1 MEKPWLLSDCEYM
14 IIDVGCVEGTLIASR
29 EVLLLNSLVI
39 KPESTEMLLTEV
51 S

>member
-14 IIDVGCVEGTLIASR
+14 SIDVGCVEGTLIASR
-29 EVLLLNSLVI
+29 EFLLNSLVI

>member
-14 IIDVGCVEGTLIASR
+14 SIDGCIEGALIALR

-39 KPESTEMLLTEV
+39 KPESAEMLLTEV